1 MESMSH
7 RYPNEKRG
15 NYNSGLKFGVSF
27 SFTFEGNMQLVA
39 KNQATIAVSA
49 TYEII
54 QRKDG
59 GAQYSALERSLV

>member
-1 MESMSH
+1 MSH

-15 NYNSGLKFGVSF
+15 NYNSELKFGVSF

-54 QRKDG
+54 QRKTEEHSILHWKG
-59 GAQYSALERSLV
+59 V